1 MLFIRVSGVYFVFV
15 GVGLVDFVRAEVDGD
30 FVRLVYSVFRDDRF
44 IVCVVYLG
52 SYNFGVIG

>member
-30 FVRLVYSVFRDDRF
+30 FVRLVNSVFRDDCF